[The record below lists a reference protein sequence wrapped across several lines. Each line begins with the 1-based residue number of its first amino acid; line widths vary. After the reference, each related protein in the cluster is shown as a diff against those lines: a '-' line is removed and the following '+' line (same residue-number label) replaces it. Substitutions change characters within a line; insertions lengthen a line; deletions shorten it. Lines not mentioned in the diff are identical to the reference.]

1 MAEAEDNEDF
11 AREQAL
17 ARRRAARAQLKS
29 RLFLGG
35 LFGGVI
41 ASVLGLFGY
50 GIVYLS
56 APADPSDPE
65 LEARLAATSQFGG
78 DDDQDM
84 DTFDEAEGDEFAEG
98 DEDGLLAFNRP
109 VHRYFAFPAPFISNL
124 HNSRKL
130 ITIELALATMQ
141 PPFEAD
147 SFVEELRKI
156 EPVLR
161 SRILSF
167 LSTQE
172 PDKLKSRQDRERL
185 ADDIRTEMNAALKI
199 KDDSENP
206 GITEVHIL
214 KLVVA

>member
-1 MAEAEDNEDF
+1 MAEAEDREDF

-29 RLFLGG
+29 RLLLGG
-35 LFGGVI
+35 LFGGVTL
-41 ASVLGLFGY
+41 SVLGLFGY

-65 LEARLAATSQFGG
+65 LEARLAATSQFGS
-78 DDDQDM
+78 DDNQDM

-147 SFVEELRKI
+147 SFIEELRKI

-172 PDKLKSRQDRERL
+172 PERLKSRQDRERL
-185 ADDIRTEMNAALKI
+185 ADDIRAEMNAALKI
-199 KDDSENP
+199 KNDSENP

>member
-35 LFGGVI
+35 LFGSVI

-185 ADDIRTEMNAALKI
+185 ADDIRAEMNAALKI
-199 KDDSENP
+199 QDDSENP

>member
-1 MAEAEDNEDF
+1 MAEAEDHEDL
-11 AREQAL
+11 AREQRL
-17 ARRRAARAQLKS
+17 AQKRAARAKMKT
-29 RLFLGG
+29 RLLLGS
-35 LFGGVI
+35 LFGGVTL
-41 ASVLGLFGY
+41 SVLGLFGY
-50 GIVYLS
+50 GLIYLS
-56 APADPSDPE
+56 APSEPADPE
-65 LEARLAATSQFGG
+65 LEARLAATSQFASAAEQEDG
-78 DDDQDM
+78 
-84 DTFDEAEGDEFAEG
+84 FDEMDDADFAEE
-98 DEDGLLAFNRP
+98 DEDGLLAFNKP

-147 SFVEELRKI
+147 SFVDDLRKI

-172 PDKLKSRQDRERL
+172 PESLKSRKDRERL
-185 ADDIRTEMNAALKI
+185 AEDIRAEMNTVLKRQ
-199 KDDSENP
+199 DDPENP

-214 KLVVA
+214 KMVVA

>member
-124 HNSRKL
+124 HDSRKL

-156 EPVLR
+156 QPVLR

-185 ADDIRTEMNAALKI
+185 ADDIRAEMNAALKI

>member
-78 DDDQDM
+78 DDEQDM
-84 DTFDEAEGDEFAEG
+84 DTFDEAEGDEFAEE

-185 ADDIRTEMNAALKI
+185 ADDIRAEMNAALKI

>member
-78 DDDQDM
+78 DDEQDM
-84 DTFDEAEGDEFAEG
+84 DTFDEAEGDEFSEG

-156 EPVLR
+156 QPVLR

-185 ADDIRTEMNAALKI
+185 ADDIRAEMNAALKI

>member
-1 MAEAEDNEDF
+1 MAEAEDKEDF

-29 RLFLGG
+29 RLLLGG
-35 LFGGVI
+35 LFGGVTL
-41 ASVLGLFGY
+41 SVLGLFGY

-65 LEARLAATSQFGG
+65 LEARLAATGQFGS
-78 DDDQDM
+78 DDNQDM
-84 DTFDEAEGDEFAEG
+84 DAFDEAEGDEFAEG

-124 HNSRKL
+124 HHSRKL

-147 SFVEELRKI
+147 SFIEELRKI

-172 PDKLKSRQDRERL
+172 PERLKSRQDRERL
-185 ADDIRTEMNAALKI
+185 ADDIRAEMNAALKI
-199 KDDSENP
+199 KNDSENP

>member
-1 MAEAEDNEDF
+1 MAEAEDNENF

-17 ARRRAARAQLKS
+17 TRRRAARAQLKS

-84 DTFDEAEGDEFAEG
+84 DTFDEAEGDEFTEG

-185 ADDIRTEMNAALKI
+185 ADDIRAEMNAALKI

>member
-1 MAEAEDNEDF
+1 MAEAEDNEDL
-11 AREQAL
+11 AREQRL
-17 ARRRAARAQLKS
+17 AQKRAARAKMKT
-29 RLFLGG
+29 RLLLGS
-35 LFGGVI
+35 LFGGVTL
-41 ASVLGLFGY
+41 SVLGLFGY
-50 GIVYLS
+50 GLIYLS
-56 APADPSDPE
+56 APSEPADPE
-65 LEARLAATSQFGG
+65 LEARLAATSQFASAAEQEDG
-78 DDDQDM
+78 
-84 DTFDEAEGDEFAEG
+84 FDEMDDADFAEE
-98 DEDGLLAFNRP
+98 DEDGLLAFNKP

-147 SFVEELRKI
+147 SFVDDLRKI

-172 PDKLKSRQDRERL
+172 PESLKSRQDRERL
-185 ADDIRTEMNAALKI
+185 AEDIRAEMNTVLKRG
-199 KDDSENP
+199 DDPENP

-214 KLVVA
+214 KMVVA

>member
-84 DTFDEAEGDEFAEG
+84 DTFDEAEGDEFTEG

-147 SFVEELRKI
+147 SFVEKLRKI

-185 ADDIRTEMNAALKI
+185 ADDIRAEMNAALKI

>member
-1 MAEAEDNEDF
+1 MAEAEDNENF

-17 ARRRAARAQLKS
+17 TRRRAARAQLKS

-84 DTFDEAEGDEFAEG
+84 DTFDEAEGDEFTEG

-147 SFVEELRKI
+147 SFVEKLRKI

-185 ADDIRTEMNAALKI
+185 ADDIRAEMNAALNI

-206 GITEVHIL
+206 GITQVHIL

>member
-1 MAEAEDNEDF
+1 MAEAEENEDF
-11 AREQAL
+11 VREQAL

-130 ITIELALATMQ
+130 ITIEIALATMQ

-185 ADDIRTEMNAALKI
+185 ADDIRAEMNAALKI

>member
-35 LFGGVI
+35 LFGGVT

-84 DTFDEAEGDEFAEG
+84 DTFDEAEGDEFSEG

-185 ADDIRTEMNAALKI
+185 ADDIRAEMNAALKI

>member
-17 ARRRAARAQLKS
+17 ARRRNARAQLKS

-185 ADDIRTEMNAALKI
+185 ADDIRAEMNAALKI

>member
-185 ADDIRTEMNAALKI
+185 ADDIRAEMNAALKI

>member
-17 ARRRAARAQLKS
+17 ARRRAARAKLKS

-84 DTFDEAEGDEFAEG
+84 NTFDEAEGDEFAEE

>member
-1 MAEAEDNEDF
+1 MAEAEDNEDL
-11 AREQAL
+11 AREQRL
-17 ARRRAARAQLKS
+17 AQKGAARAKMKT
-29 RLFLGG
+29 RLLLGS
-35 LFGGVI
+35 LFGGVTL
-41 ASVLGLFGY
+41 SVLGLFGY
-50 GIVYLS
+50 GLIYLS
-56 APADPSDPE
+56 APSEPSDPE
-65 LEARLAATSQFGG
+65 LEARLAATSQFASAAEQEDG
-78 DDDQDM
+78 
-84 DTFDEAEGDEFAEG
+84 FDEMDEADFAEE
-98 DEDGLLAFNRP
+98 DEDGLLAFNKP

-147 SFVEELRKI
+147 SFVDDLRKI

-172 PDKLKSRQDRERL
+172 PESLKSRQDRERL
-185 ADDIRTEMNAALKI
+185 AEDIRAEMNTVLKRQ
-199 KDDSENP
+199 DDPENP

-214 KLVVA
+214 KMVVA

>member
-41 ASVLGLFGY
+41 ASVLGLFAY

-84 DTFDEAEGDEFAEG
+84 DTFDEAEGDEFSEG

-185 ADDIRTEMNAALKI
+185 ADDIRAEMNAALKI

>member
-1 MAEAEDNEDF
+1 MAEAENNEDF

-17 ARRRAARAQLKS
+17 AHRRAARAQLKS

-185 ADDIRTEMNAALKI
+185 ADDIRAEMNAALKI

>member
-17 ARRRAARAQLKS
+17 ARRRAARAKLKS

-185 ADDIRTEMNAALKI
+185 ADDIRAEMNAALKI

>member
-41 ASVLGLFGY
+41 VSVLGLFGY

-84 DTFDEAEGDEFAEG
+84 DTFDEAEGDEFAEE

-185 ADDIRTEMNAALKI
+185 ADDIRAEMNAALKI

>member
-78 DDDQDM
+78 DDEQDM
-84 DTFDEAEGDEFAEG
+84 DTFDEAEGDEFSEG

-185 ADDIRTEMNAALKI
+185 ADDIRAEMNAALKI

>member
-1 MAEAEDNEDF
+1 MAEAEDNDDF
-11 AREQAL
+11 ARQQKL
-17 ARRRAARAQLKS
+17 AQRRAARAQLKS

-35 LFGGVI
+35 IFGGVI
-41 ASVLGLFGY
+41 LSVLGLFGY

-56 APADPSDPE
+56 APAEPSDPE
-65 LEARLAATSQFGG
+65 LEARLAATSHFGG
-78 DDDQDM
+78 NDDQDM
-84 DTFDEAEGDEFAEG
+84 DTFDAAESDELAEG
-98 DEDGLLAFNRP
+98 DEDGLLPFNRP

-130 ITIELALATMQ
+130 ITIELALATTQ
-141 PPFEAD
+141 SPFAAD
-147 SFVEELRKI
+147 SFIEDLRKI

-172 PDKLKSRQDRERL
+172 PDRLKSRQDRERL
-185 ADDIRTEMNAALKI
+185 ADDIRAEMNDILEMGDEA
-199 KDDSENP
+199 ENP
-206 GITEVHIL
+206 GITQVHIL

>member
-1 MAEAEDNEDF
+1 MAEAGDNEDF

-17 ARRRAARAQLKS
+17 TRRRAARAQLKS

-35 LFGGVI
+35 LFGSVI
-41 ASVLGLFGY
+41 TSVLGLFGY

-65 LEARLAATSQFGG
+65 LEARLAATSQFSG

-84 DTFDEAEGDEFAEG
+84 DTFDEAEGDEFSEG

-185 ADDIRTEMNAALKI
+185 ADDIRAEMNAALKI

>member
-1 MAEAEDNEDF
+1 MAEAEENEDF

-185 ADDIRTEMNAALKI
+185 ADDIRAEMNAALKI

>member
-84 DTFDEAEGDEFAEG
+84 DTFDEAEGDEFSEE

>member
-1 MAEAEDNEDF
+1 MAEAEDNDDF
-11 AREQAL
+11 ARQQKL
-17 ARRRAARAQLKS
+17 AQRRAARAQLKS

-35 LFGGVI
+35 IFGGVI
-41 ASVLGLFGY
+41 LSVLGLFGY
-50 GIVYLS
+50 GIAYLS
-56 APADPSDPE
+56 APAEPSDPE
-65 LEARLAATSQFGG
+65 LEARLAATSHFGG
-78 DDDQDM
+78 NDDQDM

-185 ADDIRTEMNAALKI
+185 ADDIRAEMNDILKMG
-199 KDDSENP
+199 DEAENP
-206 GITEVHIL
+206 GITQVHIL

>member
-17 ARRRAARAQLKS
+17 ARRRDARARLKS

-185 ADDIRTEMNAALKI
+185 ADDIRAEMNAALKI

>member
-84 DTFDEAEGDEFAEG
+84 DTFDEAEGDEFADG

-124 HNSRKL
+124 HKSRKL

-147 SFVEELRKI
+147 NFIEQLRKI

-167 LSTQE
+167 LSTQDPE
-172 PDKLKSRQDRERL
+172 RLKSRQDRERL
-185 ADDIRTEMNAALKI
+185 ADDIRAEMNAVLKI
-199 KDDSENP
+199 EDDSENQ

>member
-41 ASVLGLFGY
+41 ASVLGLFAY

-98 DEDGLLAFNRP
+98 DEDGLLAFNEAGP
-109 VHRYFAFPAPFISNL
+109 SLFCVSGAFYL
-124 HNSRKL
+124 
-130 ITIELALATMQ
+130 
-141 PPFEAD
+141 
-147 SFVEELRKI
+147 
-156 EPVLR
+156 
-161 SRILSF
+161 
-167 LSTQE
+167 
-172 PDKLKSRQDRERL
+172 
-185 ADDIRTEMNAALKI
+185 
-199 KDDSENP
+199 
-206 GITEVHIL
+206 
-214 KLVVA
+214 

>member
-167 LSTQE
+167 LSRQE

-185 ADDIRTEMNAALKI
+185 ADDIRAEMNAALKI
-199 KDDSENP
+199 QDDSENP

>member
-29 RLFLGG
+29 RLLLGG

-185 ADDIRTEMNAALKI
+185 ADDIRAEMNAALKI

>member
-17 ARRRAARAQLKS
+17 ARRRAARAHLKS

-84 DTFDEAEGDEFAEG
+84 DTFDEAEGDEFAEEG
-98 DEDGLLAFNRP
+98 EDGLLAFNRP

-185 ADDIRTEMNAALKI
+185 ADDIRAEMNAALKI

>member
-1 MAEAEDNEDF
+1 MAEAGDNEDF

-17 ARRRAARAQLKS
+17 TRRRAARAQLKS

-35 LFGGVI
+35 LFGSVI
-41 ASVLGLFGY
+41 TSVLGLFGY

-65 LEARLAATSQFGG
+65 LEARLAATSQFSG

-84 DTFDEAEGDEFAEG
+84 DTFDEAEGDEFSEG

-185 ADDIRTEMNAALKI
+185 ADDIRAEINAALKI

>member
-1 MAEAEDNEDF
+1 MAEAEENEDF

-56 APADPSDPE
+56 APADSSDPE

-185 ADDIRTEMNAALKI
+185 ADDIRAEMNAALKI

>member
-11 AREQAL
+11 DREQAL

-84 DTFDEAEGDEFAEG
+84 DTFDEAEGDEFSEE
-98 DEDGLLAFNRP
+98 DEDDLLAFNRP

-167 LSTQE
+167 LSTQD

-185 ADDIRTEMNAALKI
+185 ADDIHAEMNAALKI
-199 KDDSENP
+199 QDDSENP

>member
-1 MAEAEDNEDF
+1 MAEAEYNEDF

-35 LFGGVI
+35 LFGSVI
-41 ASVLGLFGY
+41 TSVLGLFGY

-98 DEDGLLAFNRP
+98 DEGGLLAFNRP

-130 ITIELALATMQ
+130 ITIELALATTQ
-141 PPFEAD
+141 SPFAAD
-147 SFVEELRKI
+147 SFIEDLRKI

-172 PDKLKSRQDRERL
+172 PDRLKSRQDRERL
-185 ADDIRTEMNAALKI
+185 ADDIRAEMNDILKMG
-199 KDDSENP
+199 DEAENP
-206 GITEVHIL
+206 GITRVHIL

>member
-84 DTFDEAEGDEFAEG
+84 DTFDEAEGDEFAEEG
-98 DEDGLLAFNRP
+98 EDGLLAFNRP

-185 ADDIRTEMNAALKI
+185 ADDIRAEMNAALKI

>member
-1 MAEAEDNEDF
+1 MAEAEENEDF